1 MGEIITKVKRKYKIE
16 KTKIKKSEIIQNLK
30 IIKAINSNKI
40 RYADNIVFNKYFEKK
55 IKEYE
60 KNWEK
65 ETNEKGNVF
74 KEINKMEA
82 KYKKLKILL
91 EECTNNIEKS
101 LTKTKKFNEKA
112 TQKYTS
118 EKTEKQIDDIKD
130 LETKLTNKLNFL
142 NALKNNLKTLR
153 KYQKNII
160 STNTSTITPEYLK
173 NKLKTIRKNFLN
185 LTKTNNDGNHKIWE
199 NICSKSIAL
208 SNLISSIN
216 NNTTSKE
223 NFQKYFIDGQNYCR
237 ERLKTLA
244 NGDNAKKLE
253 NQLNDTQKIKTE
265 KNISTWFKG
274 IYENEKNNY
283 DKKIPTIFN
292 KNSAKEFTQQDKD
305 LLIIFTLGFINCFY
319 YKIINSAKKLYS
331 DSQNL
336 RKDVDKITDNL
347 FKKGIKTVMPLV
359 AGALGIAAAA
369 TGVNEALWLISAIG
383 WIASQTPYYAMEIK
397 DVIEDS
403 LSNRSEGPDNNQI
416 TKMLEEI
423 EQALFFPTPKD
434 ENITPS

>member
-1 MGEIITKVKRKYKIE
+1 M
-16 KTKIKKSEIIQNLK
+16 
-30 IIKAINSNKI
+30 
-40 RYADNIVFNKYFEKK
+40 
-55 IKEYE
+55 
-60 KNWEK
+60 
-65 ETNEKGNVF
+65 
-74 KEINKMEA
+74 
-82 KYKKLKILL
+82 
-91 EECTNNIEKS
+91 
-101 LTKTKKFNEKA
+101 
-112 TQKYTS
+112 
-118 EKTEKQIDDIKD
+118 
-130 LETKLTNKLNFL
+130 ETKLTNKLNFL

-223 NFQKYFIDGQNYCR
+223 NLKKYFIDGQNYCR

-283 DKKIPTIFN
+283 DKKIPTIFS